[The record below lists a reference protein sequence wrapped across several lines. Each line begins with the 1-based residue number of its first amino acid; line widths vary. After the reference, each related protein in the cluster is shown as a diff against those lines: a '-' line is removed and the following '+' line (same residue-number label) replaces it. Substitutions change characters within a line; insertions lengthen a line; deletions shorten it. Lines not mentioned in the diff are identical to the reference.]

1 MTPDPTG
8 RKVYCRHKCIHLIGS
23 GLKARS
29 LTLTLDPK
37 SEYTYQLAVG
47 RFNETL
53 AISHRS
59 DQGSRLAKVQRLM
72 CRPITQLRLKYVS
85 TTDLTPGPSSYLR
98 AFTSRQ
104 RDQGSRWIQRKSELS
119 STLNRT
125 VIIKAHVQEPER
137 TTTRGSAI
145 YIS

>member
-1 MTPDPTG
+1 MLYFNSLGDRPAVRTGQVLDP
-8 RKVYCRHKCIHLIGS
+8 RSIRQSIPAVSRSFHNGS
-23 GLKARS
+23 GLKFG
-29 LTLTLDPK
+29 
-37 SEYTYQLAVG
+37 Q
-47 RFNETL
+47 
-53 AISHRS
+53 
-59 DQGSRLAKVQRLM
+59 VQRLM
-72 CRPITQLRLKYVS
+72 CKPITQLRLKYVS